1 MSPINNFCTK
11 RFFHIM
17 VIMVFRQ
24 SKSTSSDVENV
35 TVNIHC

>member
-1 MSPINNFCTK
+1 
-11 RFFHIM
+11 M
-17 VIMVFRQ
+17 VIMVFHQ

>member
-1 MSPINNFCTK
+1 
-11 RFFHIM
+11 M